1 MTTEMNLLLERL
13 QEAIDEAI
21 SDSGQVNAI
30 VDEMKR
36 FGYDVCLIVESS
48 AAISPVAV
56 SPTEDT
62 RVPDSVPDPRLF
74 SNVPYMSATN
84 GDIPLSAEDLAFLQ
98 EMKIAA

>member
-1 MTTEMNLLLERL
+1 MTSEMNVLLERL

-21 SDSGQVNAI
+21 SNSGSINCI

-36 FGYDVCLIVESS
+36 SGFDVCLIVESS

-56 SPTEDT
+56 SPMEGAQP
-62 RVPDSVPDPRLF
+62 PDSASDP
-74 SNVPYMSATN
+74 
-84 GDIPLSAEDLAFLQ
+84 GDFQLTAQDLALLL

>member
-1 MTTEMNLLLERL
+1 MTTEMNVLLERL

-21 SDSGQVNAI
+21 SDSERVNAI

-36 FGYDVCLIVESS
+36 SGYDVCLIVESS

-62 RVPDSVPDPRLF
+62 RVPDSVPDPRLA
-74 SNVPYMSATN
+74 STGEIHLNT
-84 GDIPLSAEDLAFLQ
+84 DDLAFLR
-98 EMKIAA
+98 ELKITL